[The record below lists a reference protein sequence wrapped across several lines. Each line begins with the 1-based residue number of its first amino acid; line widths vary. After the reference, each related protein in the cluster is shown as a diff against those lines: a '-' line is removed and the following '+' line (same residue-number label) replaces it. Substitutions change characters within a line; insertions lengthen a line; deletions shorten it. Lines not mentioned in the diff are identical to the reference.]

1 MIYGRLKIYSD
12 AKEITAENVVDEVNK
27 AYAVHCRNQAEI
39 RTLWEYY
46 RGKTKILN
54 KTKEIREEINH
65 KINENQAY
73 EIVKF
78 HKGYVFGEPKS
89 QHLCKHFPFRIRKQ
103 GILRYN
109 NIQH

>member
-27 AYAVHCRNQAEI
+27 AYSVHCRNQAEI

-65 KINENQAY
+65 KINENRAY

-89 QHLCKHFPFRIRKQ
+89 QHLCKHFPFRIRK
-103 GILRYN
+103 
-109 NIQH
+109 